1 MNEDKSLSSLL
12 HLLLSISVSLSHCL
26 FSVRPFKFKPKTN
39 KRRIDKQRLVRQN
52 KNRRLRLFLFD
63 EEQQARF
70 YRRQNRMNEAGSAQR
85 KGIGIRDG
93 LDVASLCCLLKFGC
107 LTCLSTA
114 INQCHAMSC
123 YVTSHDE
130 RRHGMVLVYFC
141 VLMSAFAYLRLTAKI
156 PYVLLLRLLATV
168 RYCNRYFY
176 LKYTLR
182 SLFYYYWHVFS
193 FTLLFF
199 VLSK

>member
-93 LDVASLCCLLKFGC
+93 LEIVASLYCLLKFGC
-107 LTCLSTA
+107 LTCLSTTLS
-114 INQCHAMSC
+114 ISMS
-123 YVTSHDE
+123 YHVMSYGE
-130 RRHGMVLVYFC
+130 RRQGVVLVFLC
-141 VLMSAFAYLRLTAKI
+141 LMSALLSYLRLSAKI

-168 RYCNRYFY
+168 TVTSF
-176 LKYTLR
+176 LK
-182 SLFYYYWHVFS
+182 
-193 FTLLFF
+193 
-199 VLSK
+199 